1 MNTIDDLV
9 VLIRDE
15 LGLAVS
21 VQDAERPLDEIAGW
35 DSVHLLWLT
44 AALERR
50 TGRSVS
56 LPDLLE
62 AGTLGGIYQAAVAA

>member
-44 AALERR
+44 TALERR

>member
-44 AALERR
+44 TALERR

-62 AGTLGGIYQAAVAA
+62 AGTLGGIYRAAVAA

>member
-1 MNTIDDLV
+1 MTTIDDLV

-15 LGLAVS
+15 LGLPVS
-21 VQDAERPLDEIAGW
+21 VEDADRPLDEIAGW

-44 AALERR
+44 AAIERR

-62 AGTLGGIYQAAVAA
+62 AGSLSGIHKAAVAA

>member
-21 VQDAERPLDEIAGW
+21 VQDTERPLDEIAGW

-62 AGTLGGIYQAAVAA
+62 ARTLGGIYQVAVAA

>member
-1 MNTIDDLV
+1 MNTLDDLV

-15 LGLAVS
+15 LGLPVS

-56 LPDLLE
+56 IPDLLE
-62 AGTLGGIYQAAVAA
+62 AGSLGGIYRVAVAA

>member
-1 MNTIDDLV
+1 MHTIDDLV

-15 LGLAVS
+15 LGLPVS

-56 LPDLLE
+56 IPDLLE
-62 AGTLGGIYQAAVAA
+62 AETLGGIYRVAVAA

>member
-15 LGLAVS
+15 LGLPVS

-56 LPDLLE
+56 IPDLLE
-62 AGTLGGIYQAAVAA
+62 AGTLGGIYRVAVAA